1 MKTERVDSVLD
12 FDTEFSNLTSL
23 VLPCFAPGALTI
35 MDLQQEF
42 QSAAHDEELN
52 EEEKEEKKEE
62 EKEEEEAVIT
72 TVDPADQVPSS
83 RSQELQSPMH
93 SPKMERSRSK
103 HDDKSFCGE
112 LE

>member
-1 MKTERVDSVLD
+1 MD

-52 EEEKEEKKEE
+52 EEEKEE
-62 EKEEEEAVIT
+62 EEAVIT
-72 TVDPADQVPSS
+72 TIDPADQVPSS

-103 HDDKSFCGE
+103 HDDKSFCGG